1 MKVTFKGKE
10 VQLIGMPPKVGDEM
24 PNFTVLDKN
33 KQEATKD
40 SLLGKNTN
48 VSTIYRK
55 SAISR

>member
-33 KQEATKD
+33 K
-40 SLLGKNTN
+40 LLK
-48 VSTIYRK
+48 I
-55 SAISR
+55 IC